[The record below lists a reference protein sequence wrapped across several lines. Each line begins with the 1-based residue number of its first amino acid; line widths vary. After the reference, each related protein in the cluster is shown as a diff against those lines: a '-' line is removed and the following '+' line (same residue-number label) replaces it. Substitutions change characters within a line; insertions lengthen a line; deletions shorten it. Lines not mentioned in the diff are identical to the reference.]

1 MIKILIV
8 DDVEANLY
16 SLNALLSELKTKEY
30 QFEILQALSGE
41 EALKIAIQDRDI
53 RLIILDVQMPDM
65 DGFEVAKLLQS
76 SSITKNIPIVFL
88 TAAFKAEEFVQ
99 HGFDLGAIDYF
110 TKPIEK
116 VQFLNK
122 IRFYLDMIIKNFQ
135 LKELNDKLEEEIKKE
150 EEANDKLMHQANYDA
165 LTELPNRAN
174 LSEVIDTEIKMQNDF
189 ALFFIDLD
197 NFKDINDT
205 YGHNIGDILLIDVS
219 KRIQRVLKRTDF
231 VARLGGDEF
240 CVVVKNISDTNII
253 ANIAKKINKT
263 LSEAFILENIK
274 IYSTAS
280 IGITLYP
287 QDATNLHEL
296 LKNADTAM
304 YAIKKSGRNGF
315 CFYEKNMN
323 QENKKR
329 LTLESQL
336 REALE
341 NKEFEVYF
349 QPQVESV
356 KNKIIGY
363 EALVRWNHPTLGLL
377 PPSKFLD
384 IAKSIGIMDKIDE
397 FVMSEAIKS
406 VKDFH
411 CIEKHRTMSINV
423 SGHILYKEN
432 FLQRFT
438 DLLKKFECETKTI
451 ELELTEDEL
460 ISDVNKITPILK
472 TLGKMG
478 VNIAIDDFGTGYS
491 SLRYLK
497 DLHVD
502 RLKIDKSFIDDIES
516 ENSILIIKAIIALG
530 NSLNLSVIAEGVED
544 EKQKKFLEQNECT
557 EIQGYLYSKPLK
569 KKDVIEFNKKMDYSL

>member
-53 RLIILDVQMPDM
+53 HLIILDVQMPDM

-76 SSITKNIPIVFL
+76 SSMTKNIPIVFL

-99 HGFDLGAIDYF
+99 HGFELGAIDYF

-116 VQFLNK
+116 YQFLNK
-122 IRFYLDMIIKNFQ
+122 IRFYLDMTIKNFQ

-150 EEANDKLMHQANYDA
+150 EQANNRLTHQANYDS

-174 LSEVIDTEIKMQNDF
+174 LSEVINTEIKMQNDF

-315 CFYEKNMN
+315 CFYERNMN

-438 DLLKKFECETKTI
+438 DLLKEFECETKTI

-502 RLKIDKSFIDDIES
+502 RLKIDKSFIDDINN
-516 ENSILIIKAIIALG
+516 ENSTLIIKAIIALG
-530 NSLNLSVIAEGVED
+530 NNLRLSVIAEGVED
-544 EKQKKFLEQNECT
+544 EKQKKFLEQNACF

-569 KKDVIEFNKKMDYSL
+569 KKDVIEFNKKMDHSL